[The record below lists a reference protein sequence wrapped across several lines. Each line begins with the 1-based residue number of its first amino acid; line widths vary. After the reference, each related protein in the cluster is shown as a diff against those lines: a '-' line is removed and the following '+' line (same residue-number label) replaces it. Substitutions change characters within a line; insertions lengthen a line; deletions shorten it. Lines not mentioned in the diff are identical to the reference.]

1 MIANTGSDGGV
12 AFVHCCDEK
21 LDAHT
26 GHVISMGRFA
36 FVVYK
41 NRRNEFATD
50 FAVVHI
56 KVASGDSDN
65 EEWPVVIVESTC
77 AVPDENNFGVV
88 VKGSEIVDVFY
99 CFLKETSGGEH
110 TTSVVCTFRVF
121 CRVCGQDTALVHVRV
136 AIAEPVRR
144 RHHFTFSELVVEVQ
158 HLDDGAGCDSEGAGF
173 MPLARS
179 ASITDAI

>member
-1 MIANTGSDGGV
+1 MVHFRDVYRLILVSLPGQLGCDGGV
-12 AFVHCCDEK
+12 SFVHCCDEK

-65 EEWPVVIVESTC
+65 EEWPVVIVESAC
-77 AVPDENNFGVV
+77 FVPDENNFGLV
-88 VKGSEIVDVFY
+88 VKSTCSEVVDMFFGSAT
-99 CFLKETSGGEH
+99 CWGP
-110 TTSVVCTFRVF
+110 
-121 CRVCGQDTALVHVRV
+121 Q
-136 AIAEPVRR
+136 
-144 RHHFTFSELVVEVQ
+144 VQ
-158 HLDDGAGCDSEGAGF
+158 YQL
-173 MPLARS
+173 
-179 ASITDAI
+179 